1 MDAYDSN
8 LLVTYIIEM
17 ASHLDQVLTGQ
28 SSLKDFSPVLFPG
41 GLLRHLDE
49 SCPLLLSVAAWR
61 ANRDKRYYSCAYS
74 NWETL
79 VKLRLSLHGEHQ
91 KQVS

>member
-28 SSLKDFSPVLFPG
+28 SSLEDFSPVLFPG

-49 SCPLLLSVAAWR
+49 SCPLFLRVAAYR
-61 ANRDKRYYSCAYS
+61 AKQVKRYYSCIVIGKP
-74 NWETL
+74 W
-79 VKLRLSLHGEHQ
+79 
-91 KQVS
+91 

>member
-17 ASHLDQVLTGQ
+17 ASHLDQVLTGK
-28 SSLKDFSPVLFPG
+28 SSLQDFSPVFFPG

-49 SCPLLLSVAAWR
+49 SCPLLLRVAAWR
-61 ANRDKRYYSCAYS
+61 GNRDKRYNSCIVIGKP
-74 NWETL
+74 W
-79 VKLRLSLHGEHQ
+79 
-91 KQVS
+91 